1 MSIFQ
6 EFLDEAKHLLKQA
19 TIEANTNDSAP
30 DSQTDTLP
38 ESPNAVTPV
47 KEPETKT
54 KKSKKNKV
62 KIVPKVV
69 EETKI
74 DVENGDNDRND
85 EDMIL
90 TADDVATGSP
100 DIKNA
105 SNLKDAY
112 VINPPAAAAPQPFG
126 NIPKHLRLA
135 IVAGYAKRKKEEEEE
150 RENTVSNV
158 ESTKEAKILDSVVK
172 TVDHLMLDSVSDRA
186 KRKAEKKVKANVSP
200 QPTPNAPQPTPNVPP
215 VKNANKILKSKS
227 FMGLK
232 EAGILDSIGK
242 SLGKGII
249 GKALK
254 WTGEHPI
261 KTFLGGAALST
272 VATAGVHALS
282 GQRRVPY
289 IDPNTQYYASLG
301 WANNPGLSRPFGG
314 NKLASELLNNEYF
327 LAGLLDALNK

>member
-6 EFLDEAKHLLKQA
+6 EFLNEAKHLLKEA

-30 DSQTDTLP
+30 DSQNDALP

-69 EETKI
+69 EETKV
-74 DVENGDNDRND
+74 DVENGDNDRD
-85 EDMIL
+85 YEDMVL

-112 VINPPAAAAPQPFG
+112 VLNTLSQLAPKPNPNNHLHHIMLAAAAD
-126 NIPKHLRLA
+126 RA
-135 IVAGYAKRKKEEEEE
+135 RRKKEEEEE
-150 RENTVSNV
+150 KEKELQNSNV
-158 ESTKEAKILDSVVK
+158 VK
-172 TVDHLMLDSVSDRA
+172 SA
-186 KRKAEKKVKANVSP
+186 
-200 QPTPNAPQPTPNVPP
+200 
-215 VKNANKILKSKS
+215 KNA
-227 FMGLK
+227 
-232 EAGILDSIGK
+232 GIIDSITE
-242 SLGKGII
+242 SLAKGTI

-272 VATAGVHALS
+272 AATAGIHALS
-282 GQRRVPY
+282 GRRGVPY
-289 IDPNTQYYASLG
+289 IDPNTQYYASRG
-301 WANNPGLSRPFGG
+301 WANNPGLSSPFGG
-314 NKLASELLNNEYF
+314 KLASELLNNEYF
-327 LAGLLDALNK
+327 LAGLLDVLDK

>member
-1 MSIFQ
+1 VESNKNMSIFQ
-6 EFLDEAKHLLKQA
+6 EFLYEAKHLLKQA

-62 KIVPKVV
+62 KIVPKVM

-105 SNLKDAY
+105 YNIKNADVLNTLSQLAPQP
-112 VINPPAAAAPQPFG
+112 NPNNPMHYMMLAAAAD
-126 NIPKHLRLA
+126 RA
-135 IVAGYAKRKKEEEEE
+135 RRKKEEKEKEKE
-150 RENTVSNV
+150 LKNSNA
-158 ESTKEAKILDSVVK
+158 AK
-172 TVDHLMLDSVSDRA
+172 
-186 KRKAEKKVKANVSP
+186 
-200 QPTPNAPQPTPNVPP
+200 Q
-215 VKNANKILKSKS
+215 
-227 FMGLK
+227 
-232 EAGILDSIGK
+232 AGIIDSITK
-242 SLGKGII
+242 SLGEGII

-272 VATAGVHALS
+272 AATAGIHALS
-282 GQRRVPY
+282 GRRRVSY

-301 WANNPGLSRPFGG
+301 WANNPGLSNPFVGS
-314 NKLASELLNNEYF
+314 KLASELLNNEYF
-327 LAGLLDALNK
+327 LAGLLDALDK

>member
-6 EFLDEAKHLLKQA
+6 EFLNEAKYLLKQA
-19 TIEANTNDSAP
+19 TIEANTNEPAP

-47 KEPETKT
+47 KEPEPETKT

-74 DVENGDNDRND
+74 DVENGDNDKND

-112 VINPPAAAAPQPFG
+112 VLNAMSPAAPQP
-126 NIPKHLRLA
+126 NPNNPIHYMMLA
-135 IVAGYAKRKKEEEEE
+135 AAANSARRKKEEKEKEKE
-150 RENTVSNV
+150 LKNSNAVSNV
-158 ESTKEAKILDSVVK
+158 KSAKKIKL
-172 TVDHLMLDSVSDRA
+172 
-186 KRKAEKKVKANVSP
+186 
-200 QPTPNAPQPTPNVPP
+200 PNR
-215 VKNANKILKSKS
+215 
-227 FMGLK
+227 LK
-232 EAGILDSIGK
+232 ESGILDSIGE
-242 SLGKGII
+242 SLGKGVV
-249 GKALK
+249 GKGMK
-254 WTGEHPI
+254 WIGEHPI
-261 KTFLGGAALST
+261 KTFLGGAALGT
-272 VATAGVHALS
+272 VATTGIHALR
-282 GQRRVPY
+282 GRRGVSS
-289 IDPNTQYYASLG
+289 IDPNTQYYGSLG
-301 WANNPGLSRPFGG
+301 WANNPGLSSPFGG
-314 NKLASELLNNEYF
+314 SKLASELLNNKYF